1 MTVTINRK
9 TYEYMY
15 RSEDPINL
23 KIINTIVKKNKDG
36 YIVDLD
42 RIIRIR
48 NSRLLLRIES
58 ISKMIEFNML

>member
-1 MTVTINRK
+1 
-9 TYEYMY
+9 MY

-23 KIINTIVKKNKDG
+23 KIINAIVKKNKDG

-42 RIIRIR
+42 RIIGIR